1 MKLIGVYISNI
12 RIQRATIIREIILEL
27 FNINDD
33 IFDNIEFNINRIIVQ
48 PGEYR
53 IIKDINT
60 DIFDT
65 ISIFKYSM
73 YITTD
78 EILPATFKSAQ
89 CHNQDMID
97 ILGNIQTDYFL
108 VIN

>member
-12 RIQRATIIREIILEL
+12 RIERANIIREIILEL

-33 IFDNIEFNINRIIVQ
+33 IFDNIEFNINRINVK

-53 IIKDINT
+53 IMKNINT
-60 DIFDT
+60 NTFDT
-65 ISIFKYSM
+65 IPIFKYSM

-78 EILPATFKSAQ
+78 EILPVTFKIAR
-89 CHNQDMID
+89 CFNQDMID